1 MSAPKFAKGAAAAEQ
16 RAAENSKSGNFARL
30 RYLTIDEGKQAVI
43 RFLTDGD
50 EWITVKQHTSVPTKN
65 PPADA
70 KNWPKS
76 LPAVCRYDEAF
87 EGIFHDCYIC
97 DKPIINPRNDKP
109 VTAPDRT
116 YALAVIRNEVA
127 PGKYAD
133 DTVEVTRTVDG
144 QEVTTTELNI
154 VVVNYAMKN
163 FFGAISGYYGMMGSL
178 KNTDLVI
185 KRKGKGLDTDY
196 IPLPIPNSEVLSDTE
211 WAERYGK
218 ALVAQNLDLGEIVA
232 DKASDDFY
240 RRFFDARYGSEATA
254 SVPEQ
259 AGAPAVEQDAAPS
272 NDVPEDA
279 LEEMRRRV
287 RGYSSATAE

>member
-1 MSAPKFAKGAAAAEQ
+1 MASPNFARGAAAAEE
-16 RAAENSKSGNFARL
+16 RAAASSNSGSFARL
-30 RYLTIDEGKQAVI
+30 RYLTIEENKQAVI

-65 PPADA
+65 APADA

-76 LPAVCRYDEAF
+76 LPAVCRYDDAF

-97 DKPIINPRNDKP
+97 DKPILNPRNDKP
-109 VTAPDRT
+109 ITAPDRT
-116 YALAVIRNEVA
+116 YALAVVRKEVA
-127 PGKYAD
+127 PGKYED

-144 QEVTTTELNI
+144 NEVTTTELNI

-185 KRKGKGLDTDY
+185 KRKGKGLETDY
-196 IPLPIPNSEVLSDTE
+196 IPLPLPNSEALSDEE
-211 WAERYGK
+211 WESRYGT
-218 ALVAQNLDLGEIVA
+218 ALKAQNLDLGEIVQ

-240 RRFFDARYGSEATA
+240 RRFFDERYTSEGKPSGSASAT
-254 SVPEQ
+254 E

-272 NDVPEDA
+272 NDVAPDA
-279 LEEMRRRV
+279 LEAMRARV
-287 RGYSSATAE
+287 RGYSTA